1 MAQQVRLQLWDRE
14 YTGSNTPRYM
24 TGSPISANATRKLES
39 PKTDRE
45 LDNTIKDTKLGKAP
59 GPDGFPLHYYK
70 TFSNI
75 LKP

>member
-1 MAQQVRLQLWDRE
+1 
-14 YTGSNTPRYM
+14 M